1 MPQKYNFIDSNCV
14 KESIKQFILFNFFN
28 LKSNNLL
35 SLQKN
40 KMKIYRLHTKQNLP
54 ITLNEAWEFLSS
66 PKNLKTI
73 TPDYMGFNI
82 LSGAEKEMYPG
93 QIIQYI
99 VTPILGIPTKWIT
112 EITHVKDKAYFV
124 DEQRFGPYALW
135 HHKHFLKE
143 IPGGVEMEDIVD
155 YKLPMGILGQMVH
168 PILVKPKLKEIFDYR
183 QKKLIELFGEFK
195 G

>member
-1 MPQKYNFIDSNCV
+1 
-14 KESIKQFILFNFFN
+14 
-28 LKSNNLL
+28 
-35 SLQKN
+35 
-40 KMKIYRLHTKQNLP
+40 MKIYTLHSKQNLP
-54 ITLNEAWEFLSS
+54 ISLEEAWEFLSN

-73 TPDYMGFNI
+73 TPPYMGFKT
-82 LSGAEKEMYPG
+82 LSGDDRDMFAG

-99 VTPILGIPTKWIT
+99 VTPVLGIPMKWVT
-112 EITHVKDKAYFV
+112 EITHVQDKKYFV

-155 YKLPMGILGQMVH
+155 YKVPMGILGQLVH
-168 PILVKPKLKEIFDYR
+168 PFLVAPKLKEIFDFR
-183 QKKLIELFGEFK
+183 TKKLIELFGEFK